1 MRGGFVS
8 AIAIPS
14 FTLCRAAQSET
25 SGMIEFLKEHQG
37 MILWAAMLFS
47 LAEYS
52 VTAVCVRRAGPDIED
67 NPLLRLILRRFGL
80 PALAAFWCL
89 IWTLVFTVV
98 KPGPFMS
105 AFLLALSFGLL
116 VTNLI
121 AWRYMDKDSE
131 KGGE

>member
-8 AIAIPS
+8 TIAVPS
-14 FTLCRAAQSET
+14 FTLCRAARFGA
-25 SGMIEFLKEHQG
+25 SGVVEFLETHQG
-37 MILWAAMLFS
+37 TILWAAMLFS

-67 NPLLRLILRRFGL
+67 NPLLRLILRRLGL
-80 PALAAFWCL
+80 PGLAAFWCL

-105 AFLLALSFGLL
+105 TFLLSLSFGLL

-121 AWRYMDKDSE
+121 AWRYVENASE